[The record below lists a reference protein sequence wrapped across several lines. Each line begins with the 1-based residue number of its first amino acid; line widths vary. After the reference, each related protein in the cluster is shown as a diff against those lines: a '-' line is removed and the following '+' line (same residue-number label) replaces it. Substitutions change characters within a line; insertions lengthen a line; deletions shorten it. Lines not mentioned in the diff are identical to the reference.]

1 MPAVADQRTPGWFWC
16 HDRLIDTY
24 GPELGPIGIAV
35 YVCLARHADKAGECF
50 PAKATIA
57 AEIGASKRAVDEAI
71 SRLVTFKLITFTKRK
86 AAPGDHD
93 SNLYTLLEPPRF
105 IVIMSTETA
114 VDAIHEG
121 VSTSPSLD
129 SPLTVFPSG
138 AGGAL
143 PGVQEVHHPPAPPA
157 GGGAGDALPPWQ
169 KDGSQIP
176 TQPEFPNLT
185 ASVMSENPWEQMKGF
200 MRLQLPRGT
209 YESWLRDTTLV
220 KTTEDEYTV
229 RVHDANARDWLT
241 QRLGGKIAANLQTV
255 AGHPINV
262 KYVTAQELTQSHSL
276 PLGGL

>member
-50 PAKATIA
+50 PAKATIG

-71 SRLVTFKLITFTKRK
+71 SRLVTFKLITVTKRK

-105 IVIMSTETA
+105 IVIMPTNTA

-143 PGVQEVHHPPAPPA
+143 PVVQVVHHPPAGGAPGSA
-157 GGGAGDALPPWQ
+157 GGALPPWQ
-169 KDGSQIP
+169 KDGPQLP
-176 TQPEFPNLT
+176 MPFEFPSLT
-185 ASVMSENPWEQMKGF
+185 ATTTSENPWEKLKGF
-200 MRLQLPRGT
+200 MRPQLPKST
-209 YESWLRDTTLV
+209 YETWLRDTTLL
-220 KTTEDEYTV
+220 TATENEYTIRV
-229 RVHDANARDWLT
+229 RDANTREWLSL
-241 QRLGGKIAANLQTV
+241 RLQGQIALNLRSVTD
-255 AGHPINV
+255 HPVTI
-262 KYVTAQELTQSHSL
+262 KYVTAQEIPQ
-276 PLGGL
+276 

>member
-50 PAKATIA
+50 PAKATIG

-71 SRLVTFKLITFTKRK
+71 SRLVTFKLITVTKRK

-105 IVIMSTETA
+105 IVIMQTNTA

-138 AGGAL
+138 AGGA
-143 PGVQEVHHPPAPPA
+143 PPVVQEVHYPPA
-157 GGGAGDALPPWQ
+157 GGAPGSAGGALPPHSRP
-169 KDGSQIP
+169 GCN
-176 TQPEFPNLT
+176 FPCRPN
-185 ASVMSENPWEQMKGF
+185 F
-200 MRLQLPRGT
+200 
-209 YESWLRDTTLV
+209 
-220 KTTEDEYTV
+220 
-229 RVHDANARDWLT
+229 
-241 QRLGGKIAANLQTV
+241 QT
-255 AGHPINV
+255 
-262 KYVTAQELTQSHSL
+262 
-276 PLGGL
+276 

>member
-50 PAKATIA
+50 PAKATIG

-71 SRLVTFKLITFTKRK
+71 SRLVIFKLITVTKRK

-105 IVIMSTETA
+105 IVIMATETA

-121 VSTSPSLD
+121 ISTSPSLD

-143 PGVQEVHHPPAPPA
+143 PVVQVVHHPPAGDAPGSA
-157 GGGAGDALPPWQ
+157 GGALPPPPAAGLQ
-169 KDGSQIP
+169 LP
-176 TQPEFPNLT
+176 LPPEFPDMT
-185 ASVMSENPWEQMKGF
+185 ASNGSTTTSENPWERLKGF
-200 MRLQLPRGT
+200 MRPQLPRNT
-209 YESWLRDTTLV
+209 YESWLRDTVLIAA
-220 KTTEDEYTV
+220 TEDEYTI
-229 RVHDANARDWLT
+229 RVHDANTRDWLSK
-241 QRLGGKIAANLQTV
+241 RLQSKIALNLQNV
-255 AGHPINV
+255 AGRQITV
-262 KYVTAQELTQSHSL
+262 KYVTAQEIAH
-276 PLGGL
+276 